1 MKWTPSP
8 VSVHFPGNS
17 DVTDQPVPAENGAA
31 ATPPSKG
38 HSVAFWV
45 MVSVVILLS
54 IGFCVRVG
62 FALAERL
69 APPEEVVIP
78 PAKVEVIDLQPRPFE
93 HTVPIAGTLEPV
105 HSVDVFP
112 KLGGKVIGLHVQL
125 GDAVRSGDPLATV
138 ESVEYGMQ
146 VRQAEVGY
154 EMAVEAVELAER
166 SLARLERVRE
176 ASGSMGVSEQ
186 AYEEARIQ
194 VEGARTQ
201 RDVAQLNRDLA
212 RQVVR
217 NHVMT
222 APCDGRV
229 TKVLARLG
237 NMVGSEYPAF
247 QIDDTS
253 QLFLDTAVD
262 AAALATM
269 ARGQPVRL
277 WAEDDEDRG
286 LHGTVTAA
294 STSLDAWTR
303 RGPVEIT
310 VENPDGEVLGN
321 LFARGEI
328 VVGVED
334 DAVVLPLEVVR
345 RDESGDTVQVVRDG
359 RVVDLPV
366 EIAGESDS
374 ELSVR
379 GVPMGALVLVPGA
392 EYLVEGEPVDVVRA
406 IGADADVAQ

>member
-1 MKWTPSP
+1 MNEDTLDRQGETRADPQARRGCSL
-8 VSVHFPGNS
+8 
-17 DVTDQPVPAENGAA
+17 T
-31 ATPPSKG
+31 
-38 HSVAFWV
+38 FWV
-45 MVSVVILLS
+45 VALVVVVL
-54 IGFCVRVG
+54 GVG
-62 FALAERL
+62 LVARTGQALWLRMRPL
-69 APPEEVVIP
+69 EEVVVP
-78 PAKVEVIDLQPRPFE
+78 PARVEVIRVAPRSFEYTVPVSGTLQPIRSA
-93 HTVPIAGTLEPV
+93 T
-105 HSVDVFP
+105 VFP
-112 KLGGKVIGLHVQL
+112 KMGGKVVRVDVQL
-125 GDAVRSGDPLATV
+125 GDEVREGAALARV
-138 ESVEYGMQ
+138 ESPEYSLQ
-146 VRQAEVGY
+146 AQQAEVGY
-154 EMAVEAVELAER
+154 DMTQEAVELAER
-166 SLARLERVRE
+166 SLARLDAVRE
-176 ASGSMGVSEQ
+176 EVGALGVSDQ
-186 AYEEARIQ
+186 QYEEAVIQ